1 MALDVLSLIE
11 LTPERLTLA
20 QAAGIN
26 VLTGATAESRK
37 RYLER
42 VGSSLRAVI
51 TNGSV
56 GLSAAEIEAFP
67 KLEIICCQ
75 GAGYENIDRNAAHRK
90 GIVVTYGPGTNSECV
105 ADHAIVLL
113 GALVRH
119 IPQLDTAARNGQWAQ
134 ARAARP
140 SLTGK
145 KLGLLGYGQIGQKI
159 AARGAGGFTMELGY
173 HVRNANPAL
182 PGRYFN
188 TPVALARWA
197 DFLIV
202 ATPGGDG
209 TRHLVDT
216 AVLDALGTDGYLV
229 NIARG
234 SVVDNKA
241 LTQALIDRRIAGAA
255 LDVVEGEPQVP
266 AEWAALNNL
275 ILTPH
280 IAGRSP
286 EALLASMQLVVDN
299 LLAHFS
305 GRPVLSPV
313 PD

>member
-1 MALDVLSLIE
+1 MTLDVLSLIE
-11 LTPERLTLA
+11 LTPERLALV
-20 QAAGIN
+20 QAAGFN
-26 VLTGATAESRK
+26 VLTGATPESRE
-37 RYLER
+37 RHLER
-42 VGSSLRAVI
+42 VAPSLRAVL
-51 TNGSV
+51 TNGST
-56 GLSAAEIEAFP
+56 GLSAAEIDALP
-67 KLEIICCQ
+67 KLEIICSQ
-75 GAGYENIDRNAAHRK
+75 GAGYENIDLAAAQRK
-90 GIVVTYGPGTNSECV
+90 GVVVTYGPGTNSECV
-105 ADHAIVLL
+105 ADHAIALL

-119 IPQLDTAARNGQWAQ
+119 IPQLDAAARNGQWTQ
-134 ARAARP
+134 TRAPRP

-159 AARGAGGFTMELGY
+159 ATRGAGGFTMELGY
-173 HVRNANPAL
+173 HTRNANPAL
-182 PGRYFN
+182 SGCYFD
-188 TPVALARWA
+188 TAIALARWA

-209 TRHLVDT
+209 TRHLVDS

-241 LTQALIDRRIAGAA
+241 LTQALSDRRIAGAA
-255 LDVVEGEPQVP
+255 LDVVEGEPQIP
-266 AEWAALNNL
+266 AEWAALDNL

-286 EALLASMQLVVDN
+286 EALIATMQLVVDN

-305 GRPVLSPV
+305 GRSVLTPV
-313 PD
+313 PG